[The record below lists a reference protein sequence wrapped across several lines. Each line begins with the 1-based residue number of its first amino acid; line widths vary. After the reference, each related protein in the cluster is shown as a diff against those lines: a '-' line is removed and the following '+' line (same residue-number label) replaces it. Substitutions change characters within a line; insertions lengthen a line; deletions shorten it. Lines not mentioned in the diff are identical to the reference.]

1 MTDYTRKKEAGERF
15 SLHDAHIIAM
25 DLDYDSGE
33 LRLVPQYGFAD
44 IAADA
49 MVDGEIIITGVSA
62 DDSYIY
68 IMEYKNVLTG
78 NVGGFVGE
86 KMTLET
92 FYDAFHSKFK
102 AMDIMSTYH
111 GYKNCFITGYL
122 SRGDEDLEIYMDIF
136 YRGDFIY
143 RVREE

>member
-1 MTDYTRKKEAGERF
+1 MTDYKRKKETGDRF

-25 DLDYDSGE
+25 DVDYDSGE
-33 LRLVPQYGFAD
+33 LRLIPQYGFVDTAVD
-44 IAADA
+44 G
-49 MVDGEIIITGVSA
+49 MVDGEVIVTGVSP

-78 NVGGFVGE
+78 NVGSFVGE
-86 KMTLET
+86 KMTLAT
-92 FYDAFHSKFK
+92 FLDAFDSKFK

-111 GYKNCFITGYL
+111 GYKNCLITGYVN
-122 SRGDEDLEIYMDIF
+122 RGDEILEIYMDFF

-143 RVREE
+143 RVREK